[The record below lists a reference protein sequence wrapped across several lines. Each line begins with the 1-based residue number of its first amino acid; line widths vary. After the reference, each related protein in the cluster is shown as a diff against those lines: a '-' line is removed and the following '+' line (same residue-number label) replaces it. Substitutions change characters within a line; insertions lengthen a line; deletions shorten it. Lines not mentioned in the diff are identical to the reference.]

1 METSSTPTEK
11 KNIFALLLG
20 VLVRPKATFSYL
32 KDNHKRAWWLPAILI
47 IVLTLAP
54 MYAATR
60 TAVQPSPI
68 MMEDGLKRMETM
80 PSGRVSA
87 VSIGGYM
94 AEPPADVMPAGPGIF
109 SLIGAVLGLP
119 ISWLLWGGALYL
131 ASVFL
136 GRSSSFGQMFR
147 LAVWTWLPYGIRG
160 LVQTVYI
167 FSTGSVIANA
177 GLSGFA
183 NQNLPAMITP
193 GPGQLALVSIL
204 GQVDIYLIWYLLL
217 SSLGLMIFT
226 NLKRSKAFTAVLVI
240 WLVMAL
246 LSVVP
251 AIFGGMFQGITG
263 GANNGGGGLG

>member
-1 METSSTPTEK
+1 MEATNTPTEK
-11 KNIFALLLG
+11 KNVFALLLG

-47 IVLTLAP
+47 ILLTLAP
-54 MYAATR
+54 IYAAAQTVVR
-60 TAVQPSPI
+60 PSVP
-68 MMEDGLKRMETM
+68 MMIEGDIKGMGGKPGAGGVTVAS
-80 PSGRVSA
+80 SGE
-87 VSIGGYM
+87 YM
-94 AEPPADVMPAGPGIF
+94 GEPFAEATPAGPGIF
-109 SLIGAVLGLP
+109 SYIGAVLGLP

-131 ASVFL
+131 SSVFL

-160 LVQTVYI
+160 LVQTIYI
-167 FSTGSVIANA
+167 FSTGSAIANA

-193 GPGQLALVSIL
+193 GPGQLALAGIL

-217 SSLGLMIFT
+217 SSLGLMVFT

-240 WLVMAL
+240 WLVLAL
-246 LSVVP
+246 LGVVP
-251 AIFGGMFQGITG
+251 SIFGGMFQGITG
-263 GANNGGGGLG
+263 GGGGVG